1 MVSKV
6 VFVKNKNGLHMR
18 PAEVLVRLTSQ
29 FDSEITLSKDDIRIN
44 GKSILGVM
52 SLAAENGSAIT
63 IEVAGSDEEN
73 AMKLLIEM
81 FSKDLEV

>member
-6 VFVKNKNGLHMR
+6 VFVKNKNGLQMR
-18 PAEVLVRLTSQ
+18 PAEVLVRLTRQ